1 MVERLPLTFWESD
14 MIFMCMHSRRAQLV
28 KRKAGTFSEFA
39 SLASEAKGLAISI
52 NQAAPSFFH
61 LRSFRSQRHKKKRKQ
76 IHTKRSYIQVGKNH
90 GIRWTKTTVIYS
102 YG

>member
-1 MVERLPLTFWESD
+1 

-52 NQAAPSFFH
+52 NQAAPSFFTFAPSG
-61 LRSFRSQRHKKKRKQ
+61 LKDKKRKQ
-76 IHTKRSYIQVGKNH
+76 IHTKRSYFKVGKIMEYDGLKQPSLIH
-90 GIRWTKTTVIYS
+90 MDDIPAAFAFVFLAG
-102 YG
+102 